1 MIATLIKIWIDEE
14 NQIIRQIVKGDVDE
28 QDAKK
33 ITGETGK
40 QIEGL
45 KNGGTVGILLYAD
58 TLGKPDAAARKILL
72 ANLKRKNLRGF
83 AVVGK
88 RAMQRAMVNL
98 MALAARTKKLKMFAT
113 EREALDFLR
122 R

>member
-28 QDAKK
+28 QDARK
-33 ITGETGK
+33 ITEETGK

-45 KNGGTVGILLYAD
+45 KNAGTVGILLYAD
-58 TLGKPDAAARKILL
+58 TLGKPNAAARKILL